1 MDVPQALPRQIEQ
14 ALARGWTVLTANQRA
29 ARTWRHA
36 FDLRQR
42 ALGVAHWQPPAIF
55 AWETW
60 TAGLWHRLLL
70 EGEASA
76 LLLNRSQEHS
86 LWRAVVEA
94 GGESDRDA
102 DRSAAASLRPVD
114 SLASLAADAWLLLH
128 AYRGRRRLQAAA
140 DSADTRA
147 FERWASEFERRCAR
161 SNLLTAAQLSE
172 TLRAAISSGTLKL
185 ASPGSETESAAGFL
199 LVGFDAKTPAQ
210 TALLEAVEAAGS

>member
-29 ARTWRHA
+29 ARTWHHA

-102 DRSAAASLRPVD
+102 DRRAAASLRPVD

-128 AYRGRRRLQAAA
+128 AYRARRRLHASA

-161 SNLLTAAQLSE
+161 SKARPAPGAP
-172 TLRAAISSGTLKL
+172 RAAALRGIRSGLRFQRRRARPK
-185 ASPGSETESAAGFL
+185 ARPCRREICRRAQPAGAA
-199 LVGFDAKTPAQ
+199 
-210 TALLEAVEAAGS
+210 